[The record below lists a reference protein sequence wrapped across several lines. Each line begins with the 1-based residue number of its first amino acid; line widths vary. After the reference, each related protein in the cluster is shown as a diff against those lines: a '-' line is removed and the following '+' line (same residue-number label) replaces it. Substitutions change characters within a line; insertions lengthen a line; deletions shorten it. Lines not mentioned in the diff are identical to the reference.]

1 MLWQARCYREN
12 AYFFSFS
19 EIKHLHIV
27 NRNLNSRRVMPA
39 DANHILTA
47 RLYSPPVTCK
57 PFKSS
62 FDMNDGNLRV
72 PFQLNFFRFFFF
84 CQNPALCVVH
94 SFNLSFLSLDNKSV
108 LRFFC
113 HYKLLAS
120 SSAHCQSTDFCY
132 HQYRWVITCNY

>member
-1 MLWQARCYREN
+1 MAGQMLSRKCI
-12 AYFFSFS
+12 FFSFS

-27 NRNLNSRRVMPA
+27 NRNLNSRRVIPA

-57 PFKSS
+57 PLKSS
-62 FDMNDGNLRV
+62 FDVNDGNLRV
-72 PFQLNFFRFFFF
+72 PFQFNFFRFFFF
-84 CQNPALCVVH
+84 LSKFQCFVSYIALISLFYLSSINP
-94 SFNLSFLSLDNKSV
+94 

>member
-1 MLWQARCYREN
+1 MAGQMLSRKCI
-12 AYFFSFS
+12 FFSFS

-27 NRNLNSRRVMPA
+27 NRNLNSRRVIPA

-62 FDMNDGNLRV
+62 FDVNDGNLRV
-72 PFQLNFFRFFFF
+72 PFQFNFFRFFFVKIQRF
-84 CQNPALCVVH
+84 VSYIALI
-94 SFNLSFLSLDNKSV
+94 SLLSLDNKSV

>member
-1 MLWQARCYREN
+1 MAGQMLSRKCI
-12 AYFFSFS
+12 FFSFS

-27 NRNLNSRRVMPA
+27 NRNLNSRRVIPA

-62 FDMNDGNLRV
+62 FDVNDGNLRV
-72 PFQLNFFRFFFF
+72 PFQFNFFGFFFF
-84 CQNPALCVVH
+84 FVKIPVLCVVH
-94 SFNLSFLSLDNKSV
+94 SFNLSFLSLVNKSV

-132 HQYRWVITCNY
+132 HQYRQVITCNY

>member
-47 RLYSPPVTCK
+47 RLYSPPVTCM

-72 PFQLNFFRFFFF
+72 P
-84 CQNPALCVVH
+84 
-94 SFNLSFLSLDNKSV
+94 S
-108 LRFFC
+108 
-113 HYKLLAS
+113 
-120 SSAHCQSTDFCY
+120 
-132 HQYRWVITCNY
+132 

>member
-1 MLWQARCYREN
+1 MRNAPTGAEKASNNAEKRVENRKSETRPMRNSKQLSQKFSCYGRLDVI
-12 AYFFSFS
+12 AKMHIFSFS

-72 PFQLNFFRFFFF
+72 PF
-84 CQNPALCVVH
+84 
-94 SFNLSFLSLDNKSV
+94 
-108 LRFFC
+108 
-113 HYKLLAS
+113 
-120 SSAHCQSTDFCY
+120 
-132 HQYRWVITCNY
+132 